1 MVSPTSRKIDIRSR
15 GENRTNFPSLE
26 TEDFRWDEFLW
37 MENERAEEGKSIGR
51 PFRADRVSLRS
62 RAEVARHLRFN
73 DRNLSGRAGTRYA
86 GLGRQSGSEESRR
99 RLTSRTRNG

>member
-37 MENERAEEGKSIGR
+37 MENERAEEGKSPR
-51 PFRADRVSLRS
+51 SAVSSGQSLASVS
-62 RAEVARHLRFN
+62 RG
-73 DRNLSGRAGTRYA
+73 SGET
-86 GLGRQSGSEESRR
+86 LEI
-99 RLTSRTRNG
+99 